1 MKKRLIYI
9 ASLCLAMTA
18 FPGCNDY
25 LSEAP
30 LDAPATG
37 EFFNN
42 QTEMNGGLNAL
53 YKSVYWNFGKTAYQ
67 SVMDGWTDLALLRA
81 PELGEGNFDVFNAHS
96 SGIWRLAYTTIQ
108 RANTMLEGMEKGKA
122 NVPEAEYNRMQAEA
136 RVLRAWAYH
145 YLAFMFGDVPLITKP
160 LLPEEFYAQTRTPKA
175 DVVNFIYSELDAA
188 IPNLAYAPSQRG
200 RVSKA
205 VALGLKARTA
215 LYNQEYQ
222 KAEEATRLIID
233 NAGLSLNPRFQ
244 DLFTKSG
251 QEPNAGKEIMWEIL
265 YSNAEVPNQNWV
277 PLGSISRTA
286 GGQSGRFPQQRL
298 VDMFEARDGKR
309 IDESAQYDPNHPRL
323 NRDRRLKYTVAL
335 PGDTLHM
342 NLRTFVYDVYKNT
355 TAIRSADGTWNTG
368 TNADFDNPFGPGK
381 SGVGLLHAKYTQ
393 TNENAFASYVNYILM
408 RYAEVLLMYAE
419 AKIEQ
424 NELDASVVEALN
436 QVRQRAGQ
444 PAVEAAIQNDQD
456 KLRQLVRR
464 ERVAELAMEGF
475 RWFDIRRW
483 DIASIVMPQQVVGI
497 SKNPDNQAPIP
508 DFKTSPIHDLNS
520 IPVYTGQLSP
530 GAELRFFREQ
540 RYWFPK
546 LMLLPVPQAERDINP
561 KLSQNQ
567 GW

>member
-1 MKKRLIYI
+1 MKKRFIYI

-18 FPGCNDY
+18 FPGCKDY

-53 YKSVYWNFGKTAYQ
+53 YKSVYWNFGNTAYQ
-67 SVMDGWTDLALLRA
+67 SVMDGWTDLAILRA

-96 SGIWRLAYTTIQ
+96 SGIWRMAYTTIQ

-122 NVPEAEYNRMQAEA
+122 NVPEAEYKRMQAEA

-145 YLAFMFGDVPLITKP
+145 YLAFMFGDAPLITKP
-160 LLPEEFYAQTRTPKA
+160 LLPEEFYTQTRAPKA
-175 DVVNFIYSELDAA
+175 DLINFIYSELDAA
-188 IPNLAYAPSQRG
+188 IPVLAYAPSQRG

-205 VALGLKARTA
+205 VALGIKARTA
-215 LYNQEYQ
+215 LYNKEYA
-222 KAEEATRLIID
+222 KAEEASKLIID
-233 NAGLSLNPRFQ
+233 NAGLGLNPKFQ
-244 DLFTKSG
+244 DLFTKAG

-265 YSNAEVPNQNWV
+265 YSNAEVANQNWV

-309 IDESAQYDPNHPRL
+309 IDESAVYNPATPRL

-335 PGDTLHM
+335 PGDTLSM

-355 TAIRSADGTWNTG
+355 TSVRNADGTWATG
-368 TNADFDNPFGPGK
+368 TNADFDNAFGPAK

-424 NELDASVVEALN
+424 NELDASVTSAINL
-436 QVRQRAGQ
+436 VRKRAGQ
-444 PAVEAAIQNDQD
+444 PEVETAIANDQQEM
-456 KLRQLVRR
+456 RQLIRR

-483 DIASIVMPQQVVGI
+483 DIASVVMPQQVVGI
-497 SKNPDNQAPIP
+497 SKNPAAMAPTP
-508 DFKTSPIHDLNS
+508 DFKTTPVHDLNN
-520 IPVYTGQLSP
+520 IPVYTGQLNTGS
-530 GAELRFFREQ
+530 EQRFFREQ

-546 LMLLPVPQAERDINP
+546 LTLLPVPQAERDVNP
-561 KLSQNQ
+561 NLSQNT